1 MPISVDRYSRFE
13 NTYFGCLVA
22 IPFGKANQTD
32 TIKTLEIINLY
43 YGVLLQIQ
51 SENWSHFKCKLIQ
64 EFVQEHN
71 KQWNFYIPNYP
82 QERETSESLNVAV
95 ATSIICAEFR
105 RRMS

>member
-51 SENWSHFKCKLIQ
+51 SENNKREMLKLMVDI
-64 EFVQEHN
+64 
-71 KQWNFYIPNYP
+71 I
-82 QERETSESLNVAV
+82 SLFSLYLVYAL
-95 ATSIICAEFR
+95 
-105 RRMS
+105 M